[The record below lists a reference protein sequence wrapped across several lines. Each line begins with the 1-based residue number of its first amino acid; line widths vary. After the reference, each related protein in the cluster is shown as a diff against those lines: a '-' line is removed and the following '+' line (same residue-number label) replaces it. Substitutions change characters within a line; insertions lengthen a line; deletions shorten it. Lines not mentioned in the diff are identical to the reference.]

1 MYICMVFQTHT
12 GRSYLNPFFLL
23 IEEKRTYMGSLEKIS
38 CLSPWFFYSFLSVYF
53 PFSHQL
59 IFHFCLCVCDS
70 GWGFCFLSPPPVTA
84 WPAWLRWLVPLAPR
98 LPLQPLHSVPRPVRC
113 GWGIKLSAL
122 CTLARQAGPHC
133 PTPTTL
139 WTTARPSKT
148 TGSPNPPVCLLSCL
162 SPCLAPC

>member
-38 CLSPWFFYSFLSVYF
+38 FVSV
-53 PFSHQL
+53 PDFSTP
-59 IFHFCLCVCDS
+59 FCLLPLFSSTYLPFLPVCLWF
-70 GWGFCFLSPPPVTA
+70 GVGFLFFVPPPVTA